1 MNCKDTSKL
10 LTAYLDGEVMPEE
23 QEQIQAHLST
33 CPHCREELEALAAT
47 QDNLRQALRVT
58 AAGATPSPQA
68 WAGIRQR
75 LAEERPRVTTL
86 GLAKSRLRG
95 GRAIVVGS
103 LVSRQ
108 PVWKTAV
115 VGVLAVA
122 LICGLGLGMLSLG
135 GESAYAEAADIARNS
150 LRVQAALGGE
160 VEVLEVVRIAD
171 NEGTVLCAGEAG
183 GLVAVRVDLVE
194 REVTEVIPMP
204 TLTNAEKEE
213 AVSIVRADPGVQ
225 ELLDEG
231 AIIECATVYSFD
243 MIVTNGDVDELSAT
257 MAPVVAI
264 ELEGTTWIA
273 AVDLSQGEVVTITLQ
288 EIAITPVE
296 VAPVPLEK
304 LVK

>member
-1 MNCKDTSKL
+1 MNCKDINRL
-10 LTAYLDGEVMPEE
+10 LTAYLDGEVTPEE

-33 CPHCREELEALAAT
+33 CPHCREKLEALAAT
-47 QDNLRQALRVT
+47 QNNLRQALKIT
-58 AAGATPSPQA
+58 AAGATPSPLA
-68 WAGIRQR
+68 WAGIRER
-75 LAEERPRVTTL
+75 LAEERDRVTTW
-86 GLAKSRLRG
+86 GLAKSKLKG
-95 GRAIVVGS
+95 GRAIVVRG

-115 VGVLAVA
+115 GGVLAVA

-150 LRVQAALGGE
+150 PEVQAALGGE

-171 NEGTVLCAGEAG
+171 DEGTVLCAGEAG
-183 GLVAVRVDLVE
+183 ELVAVRVDLVE
-194 REVTEVIPMP
+194 RKVTEVIPMP
-204 TLTNAEKEE
+204 TLTEAEKVE
-213 AVSIVRADPGVQ
+213 AVNIAIADPGVR

-231 AIIECATVYSFD
+231 ASIECATVYSFD

-288 EIAITPVE
+288 EIAITPI
-296 VAPVPLEK
+296 EK
-304 LVK
+304 SGK